1 MAQVTVSIGGR
12 SYRLACNEGE
22 EEHLESLA
30 REVDAKFETMRQA
43 FGEIGDQRLI
53 VMAALTIADEC
64 VEARGKIATLE
75 AEAERMAERERAM
88 RHENEIQAVSAAQ
101 AFGELSQRIE
111 KLATALS
118 EPAKTYGAGGGERG
132 ALDAIRP

>member
-30 REVDAKFETMRQA
+30 REVDAKFEAMHKS
-43 FGEIGDQRLI
+43 FGEIGDQRLM
-53 VMAALTIADEC
+53 VMAALSIADEC
-64 VEARGKIATLE
+64 VEARAKIAALE
-75 AEAERMAERERAM
+75 AEGERAAERDRAA
-88 RHENEIQAVSAAQ
+88 RHEAEIQTVAAAQ

-111 KLATALS
+111 KLAAALS
-118 EPAKTYGAGGGERG
+118 GSART
-132 ALDAIRP
+132 